1 MPTLL
6 ERRYCRQHLHC
17 VRHITLDPKGRG
29 VVRIH
34 MLPPREDND
43 NAPFLLLLNGSK
55 LVPLNLSWAILL
67 ASFMDKLEPFAGLEI
82 SESDW
87 RSMAAGAVAE
97 TRKVY
102 PFTPRQQLADDLET
116 MITSLV
122 AIARGQEPEAEI
134 APLSLGE
141 YAREMTAPHRMDLM
155 ISAMTRGGQWHCNQK
170 CLHCYAAG
178 QPLSD
183 TAELTTAQ
191 WKQVLDT
198 LRRIGV
204 PQVTF
209 TGGEPTLRADLVEL
223 VDAAQWFVSRL
234 NTNGRLLTPE
244 LCRQLCEAS
253 LDSVQV
259 TLYSADPAIH
269 NALVGAAGFDD
280 TVAGIRS
287 AVAAGRTARSRE
299 TAAPPCPAPS
309 RSPRR
314 STAASPP
321 PRGPCPPA
329 RSAPPASPHGE
340 SAGETAGAS
349 PPPARRRSA
358 HSPAC
363 GPYRSRVA
371 RETSPRYTR
380 RYPSSHSTSPYTALA
395 AVPNT
400 ITGPATVNILTA
412 VPVISPSARKSMAGE
427 ATALAK
433 PVMGTSVPA
442 PAYRA
447 SR

>member
-34 MLPPREDND
+34 MIPPRDEAD

-87 RSMAAGAVAE
+87 RSMAAGAVAD

-102 PFTPRQQLADDLET
+102 PFTPRQRLADDLET
-116 MITSLV
+116 MIT
-122 AIARGQEPEAEI
+122 
-134 APLSLGE
+134 SLGE

-287 AVAAGRTARSRE
+287 AVAAGLSVSVNTPLCSVNSDYAATLRFFHDLGVRYVTCSGLIPSGSALGTESQATSLTEQQLTDVLSAAVKTAE
-299 TAAPPCPAPS
+299 AL
-309 RSPRR
+309 
-314 STAASPP
+314 
-321 PRGPCPPA
+321 
-329 RSAPPASPHGE
+329 E
-340 SAGETAGAS
+340 MEIDF
-349 PPPARRRSA
+349 
-358 HSPAC
+358 
-363 GPYRSRVA
+363 
-371 RETSPRYTR
+371 TSPGWLKEETLRTLGLTLI
-380 RYPSSHSTSPYTALA
+380 PSCGACLSNMAIAPDGEIIPCQSWLSGKPL
-395 AVPNT
+395 
-400 ITGPATVNILTA
+400 GNILNDDWDA
-412 VPVISPSARKSMAGE
+412 VWQGERCAAIRAKSAKMEQLCQLRESNREE
-427 ATALAK
+427 AVLC
-433 PVMGTSVPA
+433 
-442 PAYRA
+442 
-447 SR
+447 